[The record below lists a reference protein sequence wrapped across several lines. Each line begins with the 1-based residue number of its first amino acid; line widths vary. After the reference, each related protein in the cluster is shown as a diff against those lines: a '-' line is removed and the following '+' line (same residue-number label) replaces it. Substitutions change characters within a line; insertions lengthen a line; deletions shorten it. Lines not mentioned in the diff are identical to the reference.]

1 MLRFYSDWSVMLPLD
16 GCENPWSNK
25 VVCMVGM
32 SKRGGGE
39 RRGGGAEWEF
49 RWVQL
54 HTTAKRTPCPTF
66 APCPGGTGTSPT
78 SLVPKK
84 QTHLCQWGALLICCT
99 AEHTDQQETDH
110 TNPNIARLPF
120 TESHERALINSHQAW
135 RHNTQ
140 SSVVLKHGNSVIA
153 TSRSTAPE

>member
-1 MLRFYSDWSVMLPLD
+1 MLLFYSDWSVLLPLD

-32 SKRGGGE
+32 SKRQ
-39 RRGGGAEWEF
+39 F

-54 HTTAKRTPCPTF
+54 HTTAKRAPCPTF
-66 APCPGGTGTSPT
+66 APWLGGAGTSPT

-84 QTHLCQWGALLICCT
+84 QTHLCQWGAPLICCI
-99 AEHTDQQETDH
+99 AEHTDQKETDY
-110 TNPNIARLPF
+110 TNPNLARLRF
-120 TESHERALINSHQAW
+120 TESHEHALINSHQAW
-135 RHNTQ
+135 RHDTQ

-153 TSRSTAPE
+153 TSRRTAPEYTSYP

>member
-1 MLRFYSDWSVMLPLD
+1 MLHFYSDWSVLLPLD

-39 RRGGGAEWEF
+39 GREGGAERDF

-66 APCPGGTGTSPT
+66 ALWPGGTGTSPT
-78 SLVPKK
+78 SLIPKK
-84 QTHLCQWGALLICCT
+84 QTHLCQRGAPLICCIT
-99 AEHTDQQETDH
+99 EHIDQQE
-110 TNPNIARLPF
+110 NWPYKSKSRKI
-120 TESHERALINSHQAW
+120 TESQGWALINSHQAW
-135 RHNTQ
+135 RHDTQ
-140 SSVVLKHGNSVIA
+140 SRVVLKHFNSVIA
-153 TSRSTAPE
+153 TSRSTAS